1 MALAPGRPPP
11 PRRPR
16 RDTDDKLRNQ
26 QSTREQLEPQAS
38 RGARRGR
45 QERRRAAG
53 SVYHVGTQEP
63 RRPTVERQR
72 PETNPNWTVGLTFP
86 PRYGGAAERA
96 RGRTLDGTRE
106 TGLRRA
112 RYDPATHSAGHETRE
127 RPVDRP
133 TTHARPDTGRHGGDE
148 TPPWG
153 GTLRHPRRTAPDTRV
168 RRQTTPG
175 RGRTLDA
182 NGGDDYPV
190 GQRCYVRDVQCR
202 TPTRRRTDGP
212 RLPRAMLPWPR
223 GPELQRVTTH
233 VREGSERLYL
243 SGRRLRGACD
253 APMRSRPRAEAT
265 ERAHQ
270 GNRRLQTGDQPW
282 RVHLQGVRR
291 LKTGDRTKGR
301 ATVTATQRRLPP
313 IVSKATLRQA

>member
-96 RGRTLDGTRE
+96 RGRTLDDTRE

-153 GTLRHPRRTAPDTRV
+153 GTLRHPRRTAPDT
-168 RRQTTPG
+168 G
-175 RGRTLDA
+175 RGRLARPHTRGRTRVGTEETKPPRGGARYDIRDA
-182 NGGDDYPV
+182 PRRTRGEGDWHDHTREAGHGSARRRRNPPV
-190 GQRCYVRDVQCR
+190 GGHATTSATHRAGHASETTDDAWPRPDTGRQ
-202 TPTRRRTDGP
+202 RRR
-212 RLPRAMLPWPR
+212 RLPR
-223 GPELQRVTTH
+223 
-233 VREGSERLYL
+233 
-243 SGRRLRGACD
+243 GATLL
-253 APMRSRPRAEAT
+253 RPRRTVPDTDQAT
-265 ERAHQ
+265 
-270 GNRRLQTGDQPW
+270 NRRTETSTCHVALAARTRAAEGDHTRP
-282 RVHLQGVRR
+282 
-291 LKTGDRTKGR
+291 
-301 ATVTATQRRLPP
+301 
-313 IVSKATLRQA
+313 